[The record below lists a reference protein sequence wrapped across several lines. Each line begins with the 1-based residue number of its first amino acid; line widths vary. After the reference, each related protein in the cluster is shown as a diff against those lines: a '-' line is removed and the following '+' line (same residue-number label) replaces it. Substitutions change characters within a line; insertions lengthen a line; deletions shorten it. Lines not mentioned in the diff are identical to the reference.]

1 MKKNDPTHTLLILGL
16 NTGDLFLTQKNYH
29 GMPPVIG
36 FFEYIEGVKSI
47 NRLHSRSAYFKP
59 VKEGTIG
66 IYFRKNVMSENTR
79 YWAMFHEVW
88 IGGKQC
94 VIHENFISPLPKGK
108 NNDE

>member
-1 MKKNDPTHTLLILGL
+1 MKKIDPIHKLNILSL
-16 NTGDLFLTQKNYH
+16 KRGDLFLTKKNQH
-29 GMPPVIG
+29 ALKPVVG
-36 FFEYIEGVKSI
+36 FFEYIEGAKSI
-47 NRLHSRSAYFKP
+47 NRLNTTTAYVKP
-59 VKEGTIG
+59 VKEGIVG

-94 VIHENFISPLPKGK
+94 VIHENFINPLPKGK